1 MLRYQ
6 HGGRIYNKD
15 IILDFSVNI
24 NPLGMPT
31 EVKQSIINNIDTF
44 QTYPDT
50 DCTLLRKKLSQVEEI
65 PFDNIVCGNGADDII
80 FKIANVL
87 NSKNALI
94 ISPTFSEYEK
104 SLKCNIK
111 YYPLMESNNFRIQSN
126 IMDYLKG
133 VDVFYLCN
141 PNNPTGTLI
150 DTSLMDL
157 IINQCIKNRIT
168 LIVDECFLDFVSNG
182 ISFKRYFNRNLNLII
197 IKAFTKIYSMAGI
210 RLGYALVNSSKL
222 CKNIAD
228 SGQAWNVSSVAQVC
242 GLSALDCTDYIQR
255 TQEYITQEREYLTNN
270 LKALGFKV
278 YPSMTN
284 YILIQSKLD
293 LYNLLLKN
301 KILIRE
307 CSNYRGLDKSY
318 FRIAIKSHKENTILI
333 DNIKSIM
340 R

>member
-15 IILDFSVNI
+15 ITLDFSVNI

-31 EVKQSIINNIDTF
+31 EVKQSIINNIGTF
-44 QTYPDT
+44 ETYPDT

-104 SLKCNIK
+104 SLNCNIK
-111 YYPLMESNNFRIQSN
+111 YYPLMESHNFRIQSN

-157 IINQCIKNRIT
+157 IINQCIENGIT

-210 RLGYALVNSSKL
+210 RLGYALVNGSKL

-278 YPSMTN
+278 YSSMTN

-307 CSNYRGLDKSY
+307 CSNYHGLDKSY
-318 FRIAIKSHKENTILI
+318 FRIAVKSHKENTILI

>member
-1 MLRYQ
+1 MLKYQ

-15 IILDFSVNI
+15 INLDFSVNI

-31 EVKQSIINNIDTF
+31 EIKQSIIKNIDTF
-44 QTYPDT
+44 ETYPDT

-65 PFDNIVCGNGADDII
+65 PFDNIICGNGADDII

-87 NSKNALI
+87 NPKNALI

-104 SLKCNIK
+104 SLNCNIK
-111 YYPLMESNNFRIQSN
+111 YYPLMAHNDFRIQLN
-126 IMDYLKG
+126 IINYLKN
-133 VDVFYLCN
+133 VEVFYLCN

-168 LIVDECFLDFVSNG
+168 LVVDECFLDFISNG
-182 ISFKRYFNRNLNLII
+182 ISFKKYFNRNLNLII

-210 RLGYALVNSSKL
+210 RLGYALVNNPKL
-222 CKNIAD
+222 CKNISE

-242 GLSALDCTDYIQR
+242 GLSALDCVDYIPK
-255 TQEYITQEREYLTNN
+255 TQKYITQQREYLTNN
-270 LKALGFKV
+270 LKALGFKI
-278 YPSMTN
+278 YPSVAN
-284 YILIQSKLD
+284 YILMQSNLD
-293 LYNLLLKN
+293 LYNLLLER

-318 FRIAIKSHKENTILI
+318 FRIAVKSYKENKTLI
-333 DNIKSIM
+333 DNLKSIM